1 MTQKFDGLV
10 FRRLLNRKVDIE
22 WERYKDSIVEDNGIL
37 RGIYKNSIM
46 LVHGNEEIY
55 LLKNRIL
62 LIKAS
67 RRYDYVRGKKVNNKN
82 KPKDKR
88 HYERNR

>member
-22 WERYKDSIVEDNGIL
+22 WEQENGDLMDDGGIL
-37 RGIYKNSIM
+37 REVYENSIM
-46 LVHGNEEIY
+46 LVNGNEEIY
-55 LLKNRIL
+55 ILKDRII
-62 LIKAS
+62 LIKTS